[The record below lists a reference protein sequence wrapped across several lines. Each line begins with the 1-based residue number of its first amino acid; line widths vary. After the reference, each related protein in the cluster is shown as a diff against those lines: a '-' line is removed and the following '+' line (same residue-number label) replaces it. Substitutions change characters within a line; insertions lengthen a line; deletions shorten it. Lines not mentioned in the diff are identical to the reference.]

1 MIFTVLMLLLTPG
14 MEIRGSKLGF
24 FIISL
29 HNLNKLL
36 TYFISNKELTHQYFH
51 SIFFKFIFFENLNLT
66 KNNYLQTKLE
76 LLLYSILSLLE
87 DE

>member
-51 SIFFKFIFFENLNLT
+51 SSFLNLFFLKNLNLT
-66 KNNYLQTKLE
+66 KNN
-76 LLLYSILSLLE
+76 
-87 DE
+87 

>member
-1 MIFTVLMLLLTPG
+1 MLLLTPG

-36 TYFISNKELTHQYFH
+36 IDFISNKELTHQYFH